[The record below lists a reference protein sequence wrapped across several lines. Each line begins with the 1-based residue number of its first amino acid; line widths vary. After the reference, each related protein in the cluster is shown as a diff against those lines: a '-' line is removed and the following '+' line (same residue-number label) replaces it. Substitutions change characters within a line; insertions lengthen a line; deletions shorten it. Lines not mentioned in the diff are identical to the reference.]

1 MGFISQVEGFY
12 LGETRRR
19 GLHYVED
26 DGNDFTITVATY
38 EVFKETAS
46 NTYTSQGAAASA
58 TIDNTNDNVYT
69 FVTPAATGLYYVQ
82 FAVTIDD
89 GTVLY
94 GRCAYRVT

>member
-1 MGFISQVEGFY
+1 MFISEVEGFY

-19 GLHYVED
+19 GLHYIED
-26 DGNDFTITVATY
+26 GGNDFTITNATY

-46 NTYTSQGAAASA
+46 NTFTSQGAAASA

-69 FVTPAATGLYYVQ
+69 FITPVSTGLYYVQ

-89 GTVLY
+89 GSVLY